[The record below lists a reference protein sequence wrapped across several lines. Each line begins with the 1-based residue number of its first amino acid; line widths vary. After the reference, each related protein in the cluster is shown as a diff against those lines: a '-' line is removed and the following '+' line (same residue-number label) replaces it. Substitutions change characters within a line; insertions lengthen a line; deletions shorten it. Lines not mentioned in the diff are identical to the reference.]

1 MRKNNNLNETINV
14 YRTKLYIVIQSL
26 CLKLDDI
33 ENNLLVSFDKYYLRT
48 KSRDK
53 RYETY
58 FRNRKNINGKRIKTA
73 MYSRTY
79 L

>member
-53 RYETY
+53 RCETY